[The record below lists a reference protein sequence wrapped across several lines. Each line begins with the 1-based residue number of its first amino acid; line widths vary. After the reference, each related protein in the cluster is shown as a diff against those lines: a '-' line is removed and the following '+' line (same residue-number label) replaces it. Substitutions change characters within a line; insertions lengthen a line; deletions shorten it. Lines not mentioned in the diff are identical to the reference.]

1 MDPLKRGLK
10 ALYYKGLQGAEMK
23 TKDHIKRTFY
33 SKKGGKDEPSI
44 RFSAD
49 TDKKRDEEIQL
60 LITRAWKRSP
70 FYFILVWFGAQAL
83 SNLIKKSIKEKGCIE
98 NPITDKALNQEFTK
112 KQVGPSSSPSP
123 SFRYFSFDGKL
134 KLKLK
139 LKPSVCFFDILFSI
153 ENTQSSLYC

>member
-23 TKDHIKRTFY
+23 TEDHIKRTFY

-49 TDKKRDEEIQL
+49 KKRDEEIQL

-70 FYFILVWFGAQAL
+70 FYFGLVWGTGF
-83 SNLIKKSIKEKGCIE
+83 I
-98 NPITDKALNQEFTK
+98 
-112 KQVGPSSSPSP
+112 
-123 SFRYFSFDGKL
+123 
-134 KLKLK
+134 
-139 LKPSVCFFDILFSI
+139 
-153 ENTQSSLYC
+153 